1 MTGTNFSSWFN
12 PAEMTIYSEAAS
24 SSGAAYTG
32 YVYSIGED
40 FNNSIQHYRQS
51 DFQPVARVRV
61 ASVDTYGAIGNGP
74 IWTGTSENRFALAL
88 SAASGRQAS
97 NGSLATGGDD
107 TAITFPA
114 MTRITIGGQ
123 GSASDTSFNGTISK
137 IAYYDSR
144 LTNAQLQA
152 LTQS

>member
-1 MTGTNFSSWFN
+1 
-12 PAEMTIYSEAAS
+12 MTIYSEAS
-24 SSGAAYTG
+24 SASGAAYTG
-32 YVYSIGED
+32 YVYSIGGVD

-61 ASVDTYGAIGNGP
+61 DSVDTYGATGNGA
-74 IWTGTSENRFALAL
+74 IWTGTSVNKFALAL
-88 SAASGRQAS
+88 SATSGRQAS

-107 TAITFPA
+107 TDIRFPT
-114 MTRITIGGQ
+114 MTSITIGALVG
-123 GSASDTSFNGTISK
+123 GTSLPINGTIRK
-137 IAYYDSR
+137 IAYYDVR